1 MEEKKK
7 NKKIYI
13 IIIAIFVL
21 LLGFNFFSYFKT
33 ALLLSDRYIPVV
45 YGKNPVNN
53 KSDYIDLSKGV
64 IILSGWGTWCGAC
77 IAELPE
83 LNKIARKHT
92 VYGIIKPPFKY
103 ETYRQLLPKFKSI
116 ILAEDIFEELYI
128 SIFPTSILMQDGVVK
143 EVHLGIMTEEFAD
156 KWVKSLEE

>member
-64 IILSGWGTWCGAC
+64 IILSGWGTWCVPSWHEASVRRSAGGCRAGA
-77 IAELPE
+77 
-83 LNKIARKHT
+83 
-92 VYGIIKPPFKY
+92 
-103 ETYRQLLPKFKSI
+103 
-116 ILAEDIFEELYI
+116 
-128 SIFPTSILMQDGVVK
+128 
-143 EVHLGIMTEEFAD
+143 
-156 KWVKSLEE
+156 